1 MGVVIGHTSKRSSKL
16 LKQKNDENDRFI
28 KLEAYIFIHVIYIY
42 MYYIVY
48 SYVIIYI
55 TGLYF
60 NIIDL

>member
-1 MGVVIGHTSKRSSKL
+1 MGVVIGHTSKRCSKL